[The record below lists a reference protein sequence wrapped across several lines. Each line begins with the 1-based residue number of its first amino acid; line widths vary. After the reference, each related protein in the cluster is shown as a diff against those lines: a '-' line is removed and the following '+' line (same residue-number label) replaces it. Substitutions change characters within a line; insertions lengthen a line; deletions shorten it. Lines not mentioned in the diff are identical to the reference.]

1 MSNVRSIR
9 RRMSLLATSSAFTMG
24 LALSAGALTALS
36 PTAALAQCGA
46 PSGGAVT
53 CAPGTYPTGIA
64 YSTVT
69 PLTVSLAQTPTT
81 AVNTT
86 TGGVTLSDN
95 VPGDALTLQRTFSG
109 TAVAGSTAPSII
121 NLNGPAISVTGLG
134 AVTVD
139 LTAPTTDTGITV
151 SGSTNGIVASS
162 NSTTAPVAVILTTGT
177 VSGGMTYGIDA
188 AANGGGLSINTGAA
202 SVSGAAGAIY
212 ATQFGGSGAVSV
224 TANGA
229 LTATGGN
236 AVTAA
241 ISNPGDGAT
250 VQVIV
255 GGLVT
260 ASGSGVVASTMG
272 AGSVNITQ
280 TAGDIEPG
288 GNGNGMTATS
298 TSGSI
303 TIVQSGS
310 IGAAGPVG
318 VGAPGNDGISATSN
332 SGSIN
337 ITAHSINTAGEA
349 ISVFNNNGG
358 VVVNTTAGGLVQA
371 EGDGIAV
378 TTGGVGLISVN
389 VHGNITGDT
398 NAGGFG
404 DGVTL
409 RSASGGIVLTTDAG
423 TTIQALAA
431 PQSINIVSNSGNI
444 TVMSNSAINT
454 PSGDGIDVT
463 TGGSGVINVTSG
475 GRISGSGAGVT
486 ATSIGTG
493 AVTITN
499 TGTIG
504 AGMAHI
510 GGNGVVGQITN
521 MASNASVTVSDI
533 ASVYANGVYGVA
545 AINRGTG
552 AAVVSMGSGTALAP
566 LIIDPSSYGVYS
578 FSAGGPALAV
588 AGAYNTYVVG
598 AAGTANNA
606 GVYAQ
611 SGEGSDPSV
620 GVHTAAAS
628 LGVSDV
634 VTVAGNDSAGVYAD
648 NFSGP
653 AGTGSVV
660 ASTAAGD
667 VITVSGSRSG
677 GVYAATNGVGS
688 VTLTTGTGTI
698 TVNEVGASG
707 LGMMARNYGV
717 DAESTGGPVVV
728 SNAATINV
736 TGSAT
741 DPVYGIFAATNGAGT
756 ILASSSGAITANTNG
771 TGVGTLTT
779 AGANTVSVTGN
790 ITASPGATST
800 GTGINAS
807 AAGGPV
813 SVTVGSASTVTG
825 GSGVIVSGSGTT
837 TVTNSGVIVG
847 TNTTVGDA
855 VEFVSSAAET
865 LNNNV
870 GGTLTGPGVSTN
882 SATVYANNSGG
893 TLTVNNAGTINSAQ
907 ANHLGFV
914 IGVVGSGGLTVSNTG
929 TIDGRLTTAAGH
941 VAFTNYNTWTT
952 NGPSTFGPL
961 ISAGTNTLTNSGT
974 VAVGLTGTNAV
985 PAASTSTTTFTNL
998 GAFNNSGRVTLQN
1011 GLPGDNLTTTGT
1023 YAGSGNATL
1032 AIDLRAITPT
1042 AVLDTFTIGGAASG
1056 STLVAINTVGGAPG
1070 LVNGATVVNASAV
1083 GSSASAFA
1091 VAPNSANQGFIHY
1104 RIVYNGAGGY
1114 LLYGTPNG
1122 AAYETAMLG
1131 EQQHNLWYVTE
1142 EAWSD
1147 HLAELRNASS
1157 AGDGTLKDGVHSWAI
1172 FNGGESDRNA
1182 GRTFTAFGQTSSYNI
1197 GYKQDYLSGEVGV
1210 DTVSSFGGGQTVWGV
1225 TAGYAQ
1231 GDSDFNGTGDE
1242 AKDQVYNVG
1251 LYAGWV
1257 SGGLFING
1265 LVKYDGGTMNL
1276 NGLYPGYTTS
1286 QNLSQIGGT
1295 VELGYRFGSTWWFE
1309 PVGSISY
1316 VSGQSHDFSA
1326 LGSTFHFSDD
1336 DSSRGKLGIL
1346 TGTTVPIMAGAKLV
1360 PYAGVSAVDEFMG
1373 EDHVTFTNAG
1383 QTLVFNNHRPSTF
1396 GQGDVGVDLIAA
1408 NGFTSFFQAHG
1419 DFGGDMSGYGAR
1431 IGVRWRW

>member
-46 PSGGAVT
+46 PAGGAVT
-53 CAPGTYPTGIA
+53 CAPGNYPTGIA
-64 YSTVT
+64 YATVT

-81 AVNTT
+81 AVTTT
-86 TGGVTLSDN
+86 TGGVTISDT
-95 VPGDALTLQRTFSG
+95 VPGDTLILQRTFSG
-109 TAVAGSTAPSII
+109 TPAAGSTAPSLV
-121 NLNGPAISVTGLG
+121 NLTGPAISVTGLG
-134 AVTVD
+134 PITVD
-139 LTAPTTDTGITV
+139 LTAPTTDTGIVV
-151 SGSTNGIVASS
+151 SGSSNGIVASS
-162 NSTTAPVAVILTTGT
+162 TSTTAPVAVILTTGT
-177 VSGGMTYGIDA
+177 VSGGTAYGIDA
-188 AANGGGLSINTGAA
+188 AANGGGLTINTGTA
-202 SVSGAAGAIY
+202 SINGATGAIY
-212 ATQFGGSGAVSV
+212 ATQFGGAGAISV
-224 TANGA
+224 TANGP
-229 LTATGGN
+229 LTATGGD

-241 ISNPGDGAT
+241 ISNAGNGST
-250 VQVIV
+250 VQVTV

-260 ASGSGVVASTMG
+260 ATGNGVVASTMG
-272 AGSVNITQ
+272 TGSVNINQ

-288 GNGNGMTATS
+288 TGNGMTATS
-298 TSGSI
+298 TSGAI
-303 TIVQSGS
+303 TITQADS

-318 VGAPGNDGISATSN
+318 ISAPGNDGISATST
-332 SGSIN
+332 SGPIT
-337 ITAHSINTAGEA
+337 ITANSINTSGEA
-349 ISVFNNNGG
+349 ITVTSASGA

-371 EGDGIAV
+371 AGDGIAV
-378 TTGGVGLISVN
+378 TTGGAGSISVN

-404 DGVTL
+404 DGITL
-409 RSASGGIVLTTDAG
+409 TSGAGAIVVNTDVG

-431 PQSINIVSNSGNI
+431 PQSINITSGSGNV
-444 TVMSNSAINT
+444 TVLSHSAINT
-454 PSGDGIDVT
+454 PSGDAIDVT
-463 TGGSGVINVTSG
+463 TGGSGVINVTSA
-475 GRISGSGAGVT
+475 GRITGGGAGVT

-493 AVTITN
+493 AVSVTN

-504 AGMAHI
+504 SSLTHI
-510 GGNGVVGQITN
+510 GGNGVVGQIN
-521 MASNASVTVSDI
+521 DIASNATVTVSDI

-566 LIIDPSSYGVYS
+566 LTIDPSMYGVYS
-578 FSAGGPALAV
+578 YSAGGPALAT
-588 AGAYNTYVVG
+588 AGAYNTYIVG

-606 GVYAQ
+606 GLFAQ
-611 SGEGSDPSV
+611 SGEASDPSV

-628 LGVSDV
+628 LGANDV
-634 VTVAGNDSAGVYAD
+634 ITVAGNDSAGVYAD

-653 AGTGSVV
+653 AGAGTVSVTTG
-660 ASTAAGD
+660 AAD
-667 VITVSGSRSG
+667 AITVSGSRSG
-677 GVYAATNGVGS
+677 GIYAATNGVGG
-688 VTLTTGTGTI
+688 VNVTTGTGTI
-698 TVNEVGASG
+698 TVNEVGVIGSG
-707 LGMMARNYGV
+707 VTPRNYGI

-728 SNAATINV
+728 GNASTISV
-736 TGSAT
+736 TASLT
-741 DPVYGIFAATNGAGT
+741 DTSYGIFAATDGAGT
-756 ILASSSGAITANTNG
+756 VAVTSSGAITTNG
-771 TGVGTLTT
+771 FGIATLTT
-779 AGANTVSVTGN
+779 TGANTVNVTGN
-790 ITASPGATST
+790 VTG
-800 GTGINAS
+800 GTGAASTAPGIDAS
-807 AAGGPV
+807 ASTGPV
-813 SVTVGSASTVTG
+813 SVTVGAASTVTG
-825 GSGVIVSGSGTT
+825 GLGVVVSGSGTT
-837 TVTNSGVIVG
+837 TVTNSGDIVG
-847 TNTTVGDA
+847 LNTTVGDA
-855 VEFVSSAAET
+855 VEFESSGAET
-865 LNNNV
+865 LNNNT
-870 GGTLTGPGVSTN
+870 GGTLTSPGVATN
-882 SATVYANNSGG
+882 SATVYANNIGG
-893 TLTVNNAGTINSAQ
+893 TLTINNAGTINSTQ
-907 ANHLGFV
+907 ANHLGVV
-914 IGVVGSGGLTVSNTG
+914 IGVVGTGGLTVNNTG
-929 TIDGRLTTAAGH
+929 TIDGRLTTANGH

-952 NGPSTFGPL
+952 NGPSTFGSL
-961 ISAGTNTLTNSGT
+961 ASAATNTLTNSGT
-974 VAVGLTGTNAV
+974 VAVGLTGTNAA

-1032 AIDLRAITPT
+1032 AIDLKATTPT
-1042 AVLDTFTIGGAASG
+1042 PVLDTLTIGGAATG
-1056 STLVAINTVGGAPG
+1056 STQVAINIVGGAPG
-1070 LVNGATVVNASAV
+1070 LVNGATVVNASAA

-1091 VAPNSANQGFIHY
+1091 VAPYSANQGFIHY
-1104 RIVYNGAGGY
+1104 GIVYNGAGGY

-1131 EQQHNLWYVTE
+1131 EQQHNLWYVTQ

-1147 HLAELRNASS
+1147 HLTELRDAAS
-1157 AGDGTLKDGVHSWAI
+1157 AGDGSLKDGVHSWAI

-1182 GRTFTAFGQTSSYNI
+1182 NRSFTAFGQTSNYNI
-1197 GYKQDYLSGEVGV
+1197 GYKQDYLSGEIGV

-1231 GDSDFNGTGDE
+1231 GNSDFNSTGDE
-1242 AKDQVYNVG
+1242 AKDEVYNVG

-1286 QNLSQIGGT
+1286 QNLSELGGT
-1295 VELGYRFGSTWWFE
+1295 IELGYRFGSTWWFE

-1316 VSGQSHDFSA
+1316 VAGQSHDFSA

-1346 TGTTVPIMAGAKLV
+1346 TGTTVPIMDGAKLV
-1360 PYAGVSAVDEFMG
+1360 PYAGVNAVDEFMG
-1373 EDHVTFTNAG
+1373 QDHVTFTNAG